1 MPLYIKVCNYKKDVI
16 QISKFNIWIVNYQL
30 SEIQILDALES
41 TIILRVI
48 DAKKKKAVT
57 PCYLRN
63 ANLSRCE
70 TCHTRFPHFL
80 W

>member
-1 MPLYIKVCNYKKDVI
+1 MVCNYKKDVI

-48 DAKKKKAVT
+48 DAKKKR
-57 PCYLRN
+57 L
-63 ANLSRCE
+63 
-70 TCHTRFPHFL
+70 
-80 W
+80 